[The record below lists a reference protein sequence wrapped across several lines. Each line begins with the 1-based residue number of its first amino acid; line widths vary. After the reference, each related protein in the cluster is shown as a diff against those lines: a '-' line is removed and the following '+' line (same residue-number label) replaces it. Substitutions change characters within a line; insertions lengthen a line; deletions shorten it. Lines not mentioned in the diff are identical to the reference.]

1 MVLILIKA
9 QHAKLA
15 TEGDGMYAF
24 IPDSGFVG
32 TVFVNALSN
41 LLVTMAKNTK
51 LSLEPV
57 QGATFVAGAIPGGL
71 LHQETSWGIQLNVG
85 CLQYGQPR
93 HFIVPVNLP
102 SDYVHG
108 SPLLQATLDFETRH
122 DAAVPIST
130 SIAVTHQPNVD
141 EEANIAV
148 QSVRLALVDKIH
160 QAVAVATRQGGVGP
174 DAQAIVAALV
184 SEIKATGLLDAHSKG
199 MLADVD
205 GQATMAISSA
215 EYYDRWGVHYLP
227 SLVRAHQLEQ
237 CNNFKDPGVQNYGGE
252 LFCQLRDQADDL
264 FCKLPP
270 PKPSVLTHHAGHG
283 GSPAPAASARPVD
296 MSMYNNRSNPCF
308 AGHCLVHMADGSCK
322 CVSSLRKGDHVS
334 GPNNSIATVRCVV
347 KTHCAGGKCELVE
360 LASGLV
366 ITPWHPVRIRGD
378 WVFPVALAPAKQR
391 ACKTVYSF
399 VLDSVHILT
408 INNIQCVTLGHEIKE
423 DPIASHPF
431 YGTRAVI
438 EGLQNMRGWEEG
450 CVILQPGCVVRDTVS
465 GIACNW
471 LATHQQV
478 SRHAN

>member
-141 EEANIAV
+141 MRKPTSLCSPFALPLWTKFTKLLPWQQDKVGSV
-148 QSVRLALVDKIH
+148 QMR
-160 QAVAVATRQGGVGP
+160 R
-174 DAQAIVAALV
+174 
-184 SEIKATGLLDAHSKG
+184 
-199 MLADVD
+199 
-205 GQATMAISSA
+205 
-215 EYYDRWGVHYLP
+215 P
-227 SLVRAHQLEQ
+227 SLPHLSAKSRQLG
-237 CNNFKDPGVQNYGGE
+237 FWMRIAKG
-252 LFCQLRDQADDL
+252 
-264 FCKLPP
+264 
-270 PKPSVLTHHAGHG
+270 
-283 GSPAPAASARPVD
+283 
-296 MSMYNNRSNPCF
+296 
-308 AGHCLVHMADGSCK
+308 CLLM
-322 CVSSLRKGDHVS
+322 
-334 GPNNSIATVRCVV
+334 
-347 KTHCAGGKCELVE
+347 
-360 LASGLV
+360 
-366 ITPWHPVRIRGD
+366 
-378 WVFPVALAPAKQR
+378 
-391 ACKTVYSF
+391 
-399 VLDSVHILT
+399 
-408 INNIQCVTLGHEIKE
+408 
-423 DPIASHPF
+423 
-431 YGTRAVI
+431 
-438 EGLQNMRGWEEG
+438 
-450 CVILQPGCVVRDTVS
+450 
-465 GIACNW
+465 
-471 LATHQQV
+471 
-478 SRHAN
+478 